1 MFQAESDGLVV
12 GDADEIPLRKVR
24 LVRRRDDSP
33 EGLGRDVEPGGGP
46 SNPQFRPW
54 DKPAAA
60 AAADPLR
67 LDLASV
73 IGGPLDQHVAVV
85 RAHLT
90 SGSTEAADPVI
101 PDAKKRS
108 LVITLLDKLSE
119 KVGMAEQQRG
129 EAVERLASER
139 NRCQVTTKFNK

>member
-1 MFQAESDGLVV
+1 MTCTK
-12 GDADEIPLRKVR
+12 I
-24 LVRRRDDSP
+24 
-33 EGLGRDVEPGGGP
+33 
-46 SNPQFRPW
+46 
-54 DKPAAA
+54 KPA
-60 AAADPLR
+60 LR
-67 LDLASV
+67 LDLAAV

-90 SGSTEAADPVI
+90 TPPGTTAEGEGAAPVI

-139 NRCQVTTKFNK
+139 NRCQVSLTLHGNFVDFNTSL

>member
-1 MFQAESDGLVV
+1 MACTK
-12 GDADEIPLRKVR
+12 I
-24 LVRRRDDSP
+24 
-33 EGLGRDVEPGGGP
+33 
-46 SNPQFRPW
+46 
-54 DKPAAA
+54 KPAAV
-60 AAADPLR
+60 R
-67 LDLASV
+67 LDLAAV

-90 SGSTEAADPVI
+90 TPPGTTEGEGAAPVI

-139 NRCQVTTKFNK
+139 NRCQVSLTKKTKKHIKKRIGNVE

>member
-1 MFQAESDGLVV
+1 M
-12 GDADEIPLRKVR
+12 
-24 LVRRRDDSP
+24 
-33 EGLGRDVEPGGGP
+33 
-46 SNPQFRPW
+46 
-54 DKPAAA
+54 
-60 AAADPLR
+60 R
-67 LDLASV
+67 LDLAAV

-90 SGSTEAADPVI
+90 TPPGTTGEGEGAAPVI

-139 NRCQVTTKFNK
+139 NRCQVSLRKNIDDEHYLS